1 MTSRVSR
8 RKFITASASLVA
20 VIGALHARRTTAVS
34 RASRSVEGPY
44 GPLRPVADLETGLP
58 LIRLPEGFEYRTYSW
73 AGDPMTNG
81 EPTPDAHDGMGVI
94 AAQGRGEARQITL
107 VRNHERAIAN
117 PILAPARYDRA
128 TPAGQ
133 GFAPAGGT
141 TTLTFRGRRWQGVE
155 PSLGGTIY
163 NCAGG
168 VTPWGTWLTC
178 EETVIDLSAKG
189 GRRHGY
195 VFEVRESAKETTGK
209 PIVGM
214 GCMLH
219 EAVAVDPRTQIA
231 YLTED
236 HPRNSAFYRYI
247 PKDTKSGA
255 GSYGAGGR
263 LQAARVVG
271 RPNADL
277 RTPAVGDLY
286 RIDWV
291 DIENPD
297 ADPGV
302 APSAISVTPVSASG
316 PFLQAWAAGA
326 FRLSRGEGICHHG
339 GKFYFVDTEA
349 GVDAEGR
356 PGHGDGA
363 VWELDPEANTLRALF
378 VAGSPQVGDNI
389 DNITVSPRGGILL
402 CEDGDRLTDID
413 GPGTRLIG
421 ITADGDSYAFAK
433 NNISVELEALV
444 GPGKHIFP
452 NDYRGEEWAGA
463 CFDPGGDVLFV
474 NIQRPGITFAIWGA
488 WERGNL

>member
-8 RKFITASASLVA
+8 RSFLAGSASLVA
-20 VIGALHARRTTAVS
+20 VIGALQARRATATP
-34 RASRSVEGPY
+34 RLSRSVTGPY

-81 EPTPDAHDGMGVI
+81 EPTPELHDGMGVI
-94 AAQGRGEARQITL
+94 AARGRGANREVVL
-107 VRNHERAIAN
+107 VRNHERAIAS
-117 PILAPARYDRA
+117 PILASARYDTS
-128 TPAGQ
+128 TPTGE

-141 TTLTFRGRRWQGVE
+141 TTLRFRGRRWVGAE

-168 VTPWGTWLTC
+168 VTPWGTWLSC

-195 VFEVRESAKETTGK
+195 VFEVRENAKATTGR

-214 GCMLH
+214 GRMVH
-219 EAVAVDPRTQIA
+219 EAVAIDPRTHIA

-236 HPRNSAFYRYI
+236 QPRHSGLYRFL
-247 PKDTKSGA
+247 PKDSKGGA
-255 GSYGAGGR
+255 GSYEAGGR

-271 RPNADL
+271 RLNADL
-277 RTPAVGDLY
+277 RTPSVGDLH

-297 ADPGV
+297 AEPGV
-302 APSAISVTPVSASG
+302 APTAISATPVSASG
-316 PFLQAWAAGA
+316 PFLQAWAQGGM
-326 FRLSRGEGICHHG
+326 RLSRLEGICHHR
-339 GKFYFVDTEA
+339 GKFYVVDTEA

-356 PGHGDGA
+356 PGHGEGA
-363 VWELDPEANTLRALF
+363 VWEFDPRAKTLRALF
-378 VAGSPQVGDNI
+378 VAGSQQVGDNI

-402 CEDGDRLTDID
+402 CEDGDSVTDTY

-421 ITADGDSYAFAK
+421 INADGDSYPFAK
-433 NNISVELEALV
+433 NNISMELEDLV
-444 GPGKHIFP
+444 GAGKRVFPG
-452 NDYRGEEWAGA
+452 DYQAEEWAGA
-463 CFDPGGDVLFV
+463 CFDPDGGVLFV
-474 NIQRPGITFAIWGA
+474 SIQNPGITFAIWGP

>member
-8 RKFITASASLVA
+8 RRFLAGSASLVA
-20 VIGALHARRTTAVS
+20 VIGALHARRAMAAP
-34 RASRSVEGPY
+34 RASQSVASPY
-44 GPLRPVADLETGLP
+44 GPLRPVADLETGLS
-58 LIRLPEGFEYRTYSW
+58 LIRLPEGFKYRTFSW

-81 EPTPDAHDGMGVI
+81 EPTPEQHDGMGVI
-94 AAQGRGEARQITL
+94 AARGRGDAREITL
-107 VRNHERAIAN
+107 VRNHERAIAS
-117 PILAPARYDRA
+117 PILAPARYDTA

-141 TTLTFRGRRWQGVE
+141 TTLKFRGRRWVGVE

-168 VTPWGTWLTC
+168 VTPWGTWLSC

-195 VFEVRESAKETTGK
+195 VFEVRENAKETTGK
-209 PIVGM
+209 PIVSM
-214 GCMLH
+214 GRMVH
-219 EAVAVDPRTQIA
+219 EAVAIDPRTHIA

-236 HPRNSAFYRYI
+236 QPRNSGFYRFI
-247 PKDTKSGA
+247 PKDSKGGA
-255 GSYGAGGR
+255 GSYEAGGR

-277 RTPAVGDLY
+277 RTPAVGNVY

-291 DIENPD
+291 DIQKPNAE
-297 ADPGV
+297 PGL
-302 APSAISVTPVSASG
+302 APPAASLIPTSVSG
-316 PFLQAWAAGA
+316 PYLQAWAQGA
-326 FRLSRGEGICHHG
+326 LRISRGEGICRHG
-339 GKFYFVDTEA
+339 DKFYFVDTEA
-349 GVDAEGR
+349 GVDILRR

-363 VWELDPEANTLRALF
+363 VWELDPEKNTLRALF
-378 VAGSPQVGDNI
+378 VAGSRQVGDNI

-402 CEDGDRLTDID
+402 CEDGDPVTDVY

-421 ITADGDSYAFAK
+421 ITAAGDSYAFAK

-444 GPGKHIFP
+444 VAGKRIFP
-452 NDYRGEEWAGA
+452 NDYRAQEWAGA
-463 CFDPGGDVLFV
+463 CFDPEGEVLFV
-474 NIQRPGITFAIWGA
+474 NIQTPGITFAIWGP